1 MALKRE
7 MSNGF
12 IMLTRDREV
21 GGIYVE
27 TTDDW
32 QEYMNDEE
40 RRLIYC
46 QAISDVDVV
55 QEKIDR
61 WLEENDDLTYRQE
74 DINDIIAEMVSS
86 IQWIANEHP
95 LKSFRRRSVS

>member
-1 MALKRE
+1 

-12 IMLTRDREV
+12 IMLTRNREL

-27 TTDDW
+27 TTENCE
-32 QEYMNDEE
+32 EYMNDDE
-40 RRLIYC
+40 RRMIYC
-46 QAISDVDVV
+46 QAVSDVDVV

-61 WLEENDDLTYRQE
+61 WLEENDDLMYRQE
-74 DINDIIAEMVSS
+74 DINEIIAEMISS

-95 LKSFRRRSVS
+95 LKSFHRRSVS

>member
-1 MALKRE
+1 MRYTARVLALSLMWTATPSLASERDATVMERE
-7 MSNGF
+7 RVTEHLKKMGY
-12 IMLTRDREV
+12 TR
-21 GGIYVE
+21 
-27 TTDDW
+27 
-32 QEYMNDEE
+32 
-40 RRLIYC
+40 
-46 QAISDVDVV
+46 ISDVDVV